1 MRGEYEDVLA
11 RLQERERSV
20 CAARQGQRN
29 ARLERMAALR
39 HSAARLAARHAR
51 LRWRAGALGSPA
63 PALAR
68 ALDAAPPAAPAS
80 DGDAA
85 WSEHVRNLEAA
96 VRALETALAEAGGTH
111 GERLREALAAS
122 VAAPTLDEV
131 LSAYVLQRQ
140 LQPGLPVA
148 DAQRFRET
156 AQRVLARLDL
166 PEGAPLPAELEALAR
181 AVVLAPTRERAEA
194 LASELRLAVQRQRE
208 DREAQQHDTAAAKAL
223 LDELPEDAPA
233 ALVHALEAVAAGV
246 TRLDR
251 ELRDAALA
259 LLERAAADRALAA
272 DGAAALVLQESLR
285 DLGYEVEDIEST
297 LFVDGGAVHFRRA
310 GWDRYFVRLRVDR
323 NERTVN
329 FNVVRAR
336 GAEENAERRRQ
347 DALAEDR
354 WCAEFPRLMQT
365 LASRGLTLD
374 VTRRLEAGEIPVQ
387 VVDPARLPVI
397 AALDDATRP
406 RAAPKARE
414 QP

>member
-1 MRGEYEDVLA
+1 LPT
-11 RLQERERSV
+11 RSV
-20 CAARQGQRN
+20 SARPRSGC
-29 ARLERMAALR
+29 
-39 HSAARLAARHAR
+39 
-51 LRWRAGALGSPA
+51 WRASTCP
-63 PALAR
+63 R
-68 ALDAAPPAAPAS
+68 A
-80 DGDAA
+80 
-85 WSEHVRNLEAA
+85 
-96 VRALETALAEAGGTH
+96 
-111 GERLREALAAS
+111 
-122 VAAPTLDEV
+122 
-131 LSAYVLQRQ
+131 
-140 LQPGLPVA
+140 
-148 DAQRFRET
+148 
-156 AQRVLARLDL
+156 
-166 PEGAPLPAELEALAR
+166 LPAELEALAR

-285 DLGYEVEDIEST
+285 DLGDEVEDIEST